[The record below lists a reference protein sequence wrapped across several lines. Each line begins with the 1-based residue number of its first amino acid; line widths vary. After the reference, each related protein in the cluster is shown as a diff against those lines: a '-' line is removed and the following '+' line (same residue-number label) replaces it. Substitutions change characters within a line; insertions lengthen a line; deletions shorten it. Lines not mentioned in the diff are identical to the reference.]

1 MTKHTSLAAAQL
13 AVMKEVAYV
22 QKKGKVG
29 DGKYSYTYAGEA
41 ELLAQ
46 IRPAMVEH
54 GIVMYPTTCQH
65 VSTEEYTTAR
75 GSRVSLFLGT
85 RVFAFHHVD
94 TGETAFVEV
103 FAEAS
108 DGGDKRASKAMT
120 LAKKYALREFFLIET
135 GDDPDAVV
143 QSRGEE
149 NEFFVQRAAT
159 GIERA
164 DTIERLDE
172 TYKAIK
178 EYRTAKF
185 AGEQEADLEKQ
196 YNAKRAALAKG

>member
-1 MTKHTSLAAAQL
+1 
-13 AVMKEVAYV
+13 MKEVAYV

-29 DGKYSYTYAGEA
+29 DGKFSYTYAGES
-41 ELLAQ
+41 ELIAQ

-54 GIVMYPTTCQH
+54 GIVMYPTTCKH
-65 VSTEEYTTAR
+65 VSTEEYTTSR

-94 TGETAFVEV
+94 SGEIAFVEV

-149 NEFFVQRAAT
+149 NEFFVQRAST

-164 DTIERLDE
+164 DTIDALDNI
-172 TYKAIK
+172 YKAIA
-178 EYRTAKF
+178 EYEH
-185 AGEQEADLEKQ
+185 AGFSDGQKGDLKKQ
-196 YNAKRAALAKG
+196 FDAKRAALAKG

>member
-13 AVMKEVAYV
+13 AVMKEVSYV

-29 DGKYSYTYAGEA
+29 DGKFSYTYAGEA
-41 ELLAQ
+41 ELIAQ
-46 IRPAMVEH
+46 IRPAMVEN

-65 VSTEEYTTAR
+65 ISNEEYTTAR
-75 GSRVSLFLGT
+75 GSRVSIFLGT

-135 GDDPDAVV
+135 GDDPDAAV

-164 DTIERLDE
+164 DSIDALDNI
-172 TYKAIK
+172 YKAID
-178 EYRTAKF
+178 EYEQ
-185 AGEQEADLEKQ
+185 AGFSDDQKGDLKKQ
-196 YNAKRAALAKG
+196 YDARRAALANG